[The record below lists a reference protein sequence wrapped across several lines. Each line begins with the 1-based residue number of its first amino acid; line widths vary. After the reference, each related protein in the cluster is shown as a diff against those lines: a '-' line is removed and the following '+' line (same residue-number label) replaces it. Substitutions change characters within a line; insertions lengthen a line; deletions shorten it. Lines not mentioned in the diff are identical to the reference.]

1 MNLHKHQLYFMRK
14 KIANHKHIGQQMLG
28 LSLSF
33 NSLIMKSFDY
43 EDFDMQGIS
52 SKILNIGHMF

>member
-1 MNLHKHQLYFMRK
+1 MNLHKHQLYFMRRK
-14 KIANHKHIGQQMLG
+14 KANHKQQMLG